1 MIRNKYG
8 PDVFEKPPLM
18 THKDKATIDT
28 RKRQYFLINNNLSQN
43 SSNLEK

>member
-18 THKDKATIDT
+18 TYKYKATIDT